1 LALPSVLATET
12 AGLKAWPGLET
23 AYDGGWVLR
32 AANGYTKRANSV
44 QSLDPGDDK
53 NAEARIL
60 AADSW
65 FRARNLTPV
74 FRVTPLAGPAILSAL
89 DDLRWAR
96 IDDSHFFAMEL
107 GPQEAH
113 PRASILPID
122 DPAFFA
128 AQQKIGRSDDR
139 TMANL
144 RAVVGV
150 LTVPCCGIVFRNAEG
165 DPVSTALMAI
175 ADGIVIT
182 GNVKTEP
189 LERRKGHAA
198 AMMRSGLAWAHS
210 KGATVA
216 ALNVQADNP
225 PAIALYQSLGYGYQ
239 YDYSYRLP
247 VAK

>member
-1 LALPSVLATET
+1 MALPSVLVTET

-23 AYDGGWVLR
+23 AHDGGWVLR

-44 QSLDPGDDK
+44 QSLDPADDK

-60 AADSW
+60 AADAW

-89 DDLRWAR
+89 DELGWAR
-96 IDDSHFFAMEL
+96 IDASHFFAMDL

-113 PRASILPID
+113 ARASILPID
-122 DPAFFA
+122 HPEFFA
-128 AQQKIGRSDDR
+128 AQQKIGRSDDA
-139 TMANL
+139 TMAKL

-150 LTVPCCGIVFRNAEG
+150 LTVPSCGIVLRNVEG

-189 LERRKGHAA
+189 AERRKGHAA

-210 KGATVA
+210 NGATVA

-247 VAK
+247 AVK